1 MIPSILT
8 STKKALNLDP
18 TYTVFDEDIIL
29 MINAVFGTL
38 NQLGVGPEVGFQIED
53 STKNWDSYLGGDP
66 RQNDI
71 KAYMFLRVRQLFD
84 PPATSF
90 LITAI
95 NDQIKELEWRINER
109 REGTQWV
116 DPFALENVSEV
127 VEDHDAVLDGGTP

>member
-29 MINAVFGTL
+29 MINGVFGTL
-38 NQLGVGPEVGFQIED
+38 NQLGVGPELGFQIED
-53 STKNWDSYLGGDP
+53 STKNWDLYLSNDP

-71 KAYMFLRVRQLFD
+71 KTYMFLRVRLLFD

-90 LITAI
+90 LLTAVE
-95 NDQIKELEWRINER
+95 NQIKELEWRINER
-109 REGTQWV
+109 REETQWV
-116 DPFALENVSEV
+116 DPNPVNEEILD
-127 VEDHDAVLDGGTP
+127 EDSVIDGGTP

>member
-29 MINAVFGTL
+29 MINGVFGTL
-38 NQLGVGPEVGFQIED
+38 NQLGVGPELGFQIED
-53 STKNWDSYLGGDP
+53 STKNWDLYLSNDP

-71 KAYMFLRVRQLFD
+71 KTYMFLRVRLLFD

-90 LITAI
+90 LLTAVE
-95 NDQIKELEWRINER
+95 NQIKELEWRINER
-109 REGTQWV
+109 REESQWV
-116 DPFALENVSEV
+116 DPNPVNEEILD
-127 VEDHDAVLDGGTP
+127 EDSVIDGGTP